1 MGRVTTNSLTIS
13 AARESSLG
21 VLPGSPVWRQL
32 EPNSISQ
39 FGSTISKVARSPIT
53 KSRQRRKGIITD
65 LDSSVELEMDLTLSA
80 FRDYMEGFCFAVAI
94 GAPVFTPT
102 AATSGAFTVPAVSA
116 ADAGKLIY
124 GATAADAVSLL
135 YARGFDLQANGGL
148 FTLAAA
154 VAASATSITV
164 TGGAVAET
172 PDATDDVELAV
183 AGVRGAAGDLEID
196 VDGNLISTALD
207 FTTLGLNVGQW
218 VHIGGPDETNRFFDP
233 DNYGFARVAE
243 IAANKLTLE
252 RKGTTFVLD
261 DGTDTGSGGT
271 AVRID
276 LLFGQWVR
284 NVPVGHPDYIE
295 VSTQFELESPNLGT
309 GGADMY
315 EYAMGNYH
323 DSVSINIPLTDKAT
337 ITYGFIGT
345 DTTDPTLTR
354 ATNAANALV
363 PSETAAFG
371 TSSDLARLVVHKVDE
386 TGLTTDFKSMTITLS
401 NNVSPEKVLGNLGAR
416 YMNAGNF
423 EADIETQVLFTN
435 PDVPAAIKANTT
447 LGLYFALRNEDG
459 GVMCDFPS
467 GTLDGG
473 SREFPENQ
481 TVLMSSTFM
490 SFEDPALGYSF
501 SASLFPVLPELD

>member
-1 MGRVTTNSLTIS
+1 MGRVTTNSMTLS

-32 EPNSISQ
+32 EPNSVSQ
-39 FGSTISKVARSPIT
+39 FGSTITKVARSPIT

-65 LDSSVELEMDLTLSA
+65 LDSAVEFEADLTLSV
-80 FRDYMEGFCFAVAI
+80 FRDYMEGFCFSRAV

-116 ADAGKLIY
+116 ADAGKLTY
-124 GATAADAVSLL
+124 GASAAQSLL
-135 YARGFDLQANGGL
+135 YARGWANEANNGL
-148 FTLAAA
+148 FVLAAA
-154 VAASATSITV
+154 VAPAAVSITV

-172 PDATDDVELAV
+172 PGATRDVELAV
-183 AGVRGAAGDLEID
+183 AGVRAAAGDLEID
-196 VDGNLISTALD
+196 ANGDLISTALN

-218 VHIGGPDETNRFFDP
+218 VHIGGLDLVNRFFNP
-233 DNYGFARVAE
+233 ANYGFARIAE

-252 RKGTTFVLD
+252 RRGDTFVTD
-261 DGTDTGSGGT
+261 DGTDTGAGG
-271 AVRID
+271 AGLRID

-295 VSTQFELESPNLGT
+295 ISTQFELESPNLGT
-309 GGADMY
+309 GGAANY

-323 DSVSINIPLTDKAT
+323 DTVSINIPLTEKAT
-337 ITYGFIGT
+337 VTYGFVGT
-345 DTTDPTLTR
+345 DTTNPTAVR
-354 ATNAANALV
+354 ATNAANAKL

-371 TSSDLARLVVHKVDE
+371 TSSDLARLVATKVDE
-386 TGLTTDFKSMTITLS
+386 TGITTDFKSLTVTLS

-423 EADIETQVLFTN
+423 EADIETQVLFTS
-435 PDVPAAIKANTT
+435 PEVLAAIRANTT
-447 LGLYFALRNEDG
+447 LGMYFALRNEDG

-467 GTLDGG
+467 GTFDGG
-473 SREFPENQ
+473 SREFPVNQ
-481 TVLMSSTFM
+481 TVLLSTTFAG
-490 SFEDPALGYSF
+490 FEDPALGYSF
-501 SASLFPVLPELD
+501 SVSLFPVLPPLE

>member
-21 VLPGSPVWRQL
+21 TLPGSPVWRQL
-32 EPNSISQ
+32 EPNSINQ
-39 FGSTISKVARSPIT
+39 FGSTISKVARNPIT

-65 LDSSVELEMDLTLSA
+65 LDSAVEVEADLTLSM

-94 GAPVFTPT
+94 GAPVFIPT

-116 ADAGKLIY
+116 GDAAKLIF

-135 YARGFDLQANGGL
+135 YARGFDLPANGGL

-183 AGVRGAAGDLEID
+183 AGVRGAAGDLRID
-196 VDGNLISTALD
+196 ANGDLISTALD

-218 VHIGGPDETNRFFDP
+218 IHVGGPDETNRFFSP
-233 DNYGFARVAE
+233 ANYGFARVAE

-252 RKGTTFVLD
+252 RRGDTFVVD

-271 AVRID
+271 ALRID
-276 LLFGQWVR
+276 ILFGQWVR
-284 NVPVGHPDYIE
+284 NVPVGHSDYLEI
-295 VSTQFELESPNLGT
+295 STQFELESPNLGT

-323 DSVSINIPLTDKAT
+323 DTVSINIPLTDKAT

-345 DTTDPTLTR
+345 DTTDPTPTR
-354 ATNAANALV
+354 ATNANAAKV

-386 TGLTTDFKSMTITLS
+386 TGITTDFKSMTVTLS

-435 PDVPAAIKANTT
+435 PDVPAAIRANTT

-459 GVMCDFPS
+459 GVLCDFPS

-481 TVLMSSTFM
+481 TVLMSSTFAA
-490 SFEDPALGYSF
+490 FEDPALGYSF
-501 SASLFPVLPELD
+501 SASLFPVLPTLE

>member
-1 MGRVTTNSLTIS
+1 MGRVTTNSLTLS

-21 VLPGSPVWRQL
+21 TLPGSPVWRQL
-32 EPNSISQ
+32 EPNSISS
-39 FGSTISKVARSPIT
+39 FGTTISKVARSPIT

-65 LDSSVELEMDLTLSA
+65 LDSAVEFEADLTLSV
-80 FRDYMEGFCFAVAI
+80 FRDYMEGFCFSQAI
-94 GAPVFTPT
+94 GAPVFIPT

-135 YARGFDLQANGGL
+135 YARGWSNGANNAL

-172 PDATDDVELAV
+172 PAATRDVELAV

-196 VDGNLISTALD
+196 ADGNLISTVLD
-207 FTTLGLNVGQW
+207 FTDLGLNVGQW
-218 VHIGGPDETNRFFDP
+218 VHIGGIDITNRFFNEE
-233 DNYGFARVAE
+233 NYGFARLAAIE
-243 IAANKLTLE
+243 ANKLTLE
-252 RKGTTFVLD
+252 RRGATFVAD
-261 DGTDTGSGGT
+261 DGTDTGAGGT
-271 AVRID
+271 ALRID

-284 NVPVGHPDYIE
+284 NVPVGHPDYLEI
-295 VSTQFELESPNLGT
+295 STQFELESPNLGS
-309 GGADMY
+309 GGSDMY

-323 DSVSINIPLTDKAT
+323 DTVSINIPLTEKAT
-337 ITYGFIGT
+337 VTYGFVGT
-345 DTTDPTLTR
+345 DTTDPTASR
-354 ATNAANALV
+354 ATNAANAKL

-371 TSSDLARLVVHKVDE
+371 TSSDLARLVAHKVDE
-386 TGLTTDFKSMTITLS
+386 TGITTDFKSMTVTLS

-423 EADIETQVLFTN
+423 EADIETQVLFTD
-435 PDVPAAIKANTT
+435 PAVPAAVRANTT

-467 GTLDGG
+467 GTFDGG
-473 SREFPENQ
+473 NREFPVNQ
-481 TVLMSSTFM
+481 TVTMNTTFAG
-490 SFEDPALGYSF
+490 FEDPALGYSF
-501 SASLFPVLPELD
+501 SVSLFPVLPELE

>member
-1 MGRVTTNSLTIS
+1 MGRVTTNSLALA

-21 VLPGSPVWRQL
+21 TLPGSPVWRAL
-32 EPNSISQ
+32 EPNTINQ
-39 FGSTISKVARSPIT
+39 FGSTIAKVARNPISQ
-53 KSRQRRKGIITD
+53 SRQRRKGIITD
-65 LDSSVELEMDLTLSA
+65 LDSAVEFEADLTLA
-80 FRDYMEGFCFAVAI
+80 VFRDYMEGFCFSRAI
-94 GAPVFTPT
+94 GAPVFLPT
-102 AATSGAFTVPAVSA
+102 AVTAGAFSVPAVAAGDAAKLTYGASA
-116 ADAGKLIY
+116 AK
-124 GATAADAVSLL
+124 SLL
-135 YARGFDLQANGGL
+135 YARGHTLGANNGL
-148 FTLAAA
+148 FVLGAA
-154 VAASATSITV
+154 VAGGATSITV

-172 PDATDDVELAV
+172 LAADQDSELAV

-218 VHIGGPDETNRFFDP
+218 VHVGGIDVTNRFFNDV
-233 DNYGFARVAE
+233 NYGFARVQQ

-252 RKGTTFVLD
+252 RKGDTFVTD
-261 DGTDTGSGGT
+261 DGTDTGAGGT
-271 AVRID
+271 ALEID

-295 VSTQFELESPNLGT
+295 ISTQFELESPNLGT
-309 GGADMY
+309 AGADMY

-323 DSVSINIPLTDKAT
+323 DTVSLSIPLTEKAT
-337 ITYGFIGT
+337 VTYGFVGT
-345 DTTDPTLTR
+345 DTTDPTVTR
-354 ATNAANALV
+354 ATNAADAKA

-386 TGLTTDFKSMTITLS
+386 TGITTDFKGLTITLT
-401 NNVSPEKVLGNLGAR
+401 NNVSPEKVLGVLGAR

-435 PDVPAAIKANTT
+435 PDVPAAIRNNTT
-447 LGLYFALRNEDG
+447 LGLYFALRNDDG

-473 SREFPENQ
+473 NREFPANQ
-481 TVLMSSTFM
+481 TVLMNTTFAA
-490 SFEDPALGYSF
+490 FEDPALGYTF
-501 SASLFPVLPELD
+501 SVSLFPVLPELE